1 MLGYKYLLAY
11 LAPLV
16 AGFGLLSNS
25 LWAFFPP
32 IFVFVLIPIGEL
44 LLPAPTENADETEE
58 QRLRHSRLYDLLIY
72 SMVPIQYALLGL
84 FVWKFATE
92 PNAPLWQQTAR
103 VIAMGLSC
111 GILGINVAHELGHRR
126 RRYEQNMAKALLAT
140 TLYMHFFIE
149 HNRGHHT
156 RVSTHDDPATSRY
169 GENLYVFWVRSVV
182 NSFRDAWDLE
192 RKRMLSLELPLFHWK
207 NEMVRM
213 MVWQGALLLAIALLA
228 GPVAL
233 LAFLAAS
240 LFGILLLETV
250 NYIEH
255 YGLSRRLIGEG
266 RYERV
271 LPIHS
276 WNSNHLLGRM
286 LLFEL
291 TRHSDHHANARRHY
305 QTLRHFDESP
315 QLPTGYPGMMVLAV
329 IPPLWFAVMHPH
341 IAAYR
346 KRFLGEHA
354 PDAHL
359 GTPSTDAG
367 QNAVAPA

>member
-16 AGFGLLSNS
+16 AGFGLLSYS

-32 IFVFVLIPIGEL
+32 VFVFVLIPIGEL
-44 LLPAPTENADETEE
+44 LLPAPTQNAGETEE
-58 QRLRHSRLYDLLIY
+58 QRLKHARLYDLLIY

-92 PNAPLWQQTAR
+92 PYAPLWQQVAR
-103 VIAMGLSC
+103 VVAMGLGC

-192 RKRMLSLELPLFHWK
+192 RKRMLSLELPLFHPK

-276 WNSNHLLGRM
+276 WNSNHLLGRT

-315 QLPTGYPGMMVLAV
+315 QLPTGYPGMMVLAA

-346 KRFLGEHA
+346 KRFLGEHP
-354 PDAHL
+354 PDAHHD
-359 GTPSTDAG
+359 TPSPEAG
-367 QNAVAPA
+367 HNAVAPA